1 MNKLNLEDGEV
12 EDNLENS
19 LRKKISI
26 DPFTVSDEM
35 ELIQEVSG
43 NENSPD
49 FENAKETELYCNKN
63 PVKTSCCPSKAKE
76 SGVISSAN
84 PPNKEVITD

>member
-35 ELIQEVSG
+35 ELIQEVNG

-49 FENAKETELYCNKN
+49 FEYAKETELYCKKN

-76 SGVISSAN
+76 SGVIFGEN
-84 PPNKEVITD
+84 LPKKEVITD